1 MELAFLLAILYGCI
15 DVVSRMVN
23 YQATRYLGTANGSF
37 LNYFFGSLVC
47 LAVLL
52 VTGGGRQA
60 LAGALVAPWW
70 SYLGAVCGL
79 VAFLLLMVGLHRVK
93 VFQSSVLLLVGQL
106 AASLVLDRMMSRAFT
121 ARELLG
127 MALVAAGIILDKKL
141 TSRRGAEGQESA
153 GQ

>member
-37 LNYFFGSLVC
+37 LNYFCGSLVC

-60 LAGALVAPWW
+60 LAG
-70 SYLGAVCGL
+70 
-79 VAFLLLMVGLHRVK
+79 
-93 VFQSSVLLLVGQL
+93 
-106 AASLVLDRMMSRAFT
+106 
-121 ARELLG
+121 
-127 MALVAAGIILDKKL
+127 ALVAAGIILDKKL

>member
-1 MELAFLLAILYGCI
+1 
-15 DVVSRMVN
+15 
-23 YQATRYLGTANGSF
+23 
-37 LNYFFGSLVC
+37 
-47 LAVLL
+47 
-52 VTGGGRQA
+52 
-60 LAGALVAPWW
+60 
-70 SYLGAVCGL
+70 
-79 VAFLLLMVGLHRVK
+79 MVGLHRVK

>member
-79 VAFLLLMVGLHRVK
+79 LHLPDLSRFTIFGCSQMITPDFRPVQYLHIAVVCLAWVVVYGLLTNL
-93 VFQSSVLLLVGQL
+93 
-106 AASLVLDRMMSRAFT
+106 SL
-121 ARELLG
+121 
-127 MALVAAGIILDKKL
+127 K
-141 TSRRGAEGQESA
+141 RRDQA
-153 GQ
+153 